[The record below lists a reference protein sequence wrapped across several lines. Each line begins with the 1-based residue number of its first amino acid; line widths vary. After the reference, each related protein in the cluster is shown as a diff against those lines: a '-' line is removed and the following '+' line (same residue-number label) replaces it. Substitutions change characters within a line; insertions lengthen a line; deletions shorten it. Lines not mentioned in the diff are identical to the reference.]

1 MVGLNFKFFI
11 FSFLI
16 SSCIFAQNSVVGKI
30 YGKKDVVKYIKVL
43 NTTQGVITFSDEEGN
58 FEINAIE
65 NDSISFSSSFYET
78 KKIIVNKTHL
88 NEIYVFHLK
97 EKINELYEVV
107 VRSEPKFKEF
117 DVKEFNL
124 ELRNQ
129 IKEDIKRNPHKYGAS
144 ENIVINKVISF
155 IGMLLKKKEVEYI
168 RTITYEEFETL
179 FKKSTF
185 FNEAFLRKELKIPKD
200 YKYLFFEF
208 CEAKKID
215 SKKLEEKNNFLL
227 LDDLMRA
234 SNEFITIIEGNEDK
248 P

>member
-1 MVGLNFKFFI
+1 MIIFI
-11 FSFLI
+11 LAPP
-16 SSCIFAQNSVVGKI
+16 SCVFTQNSVLGKI
-30 YGKKDVVKYIKVL
+30 YGKKGVVRYIKVL
-43 NTTQGVITFSDEEGN
+43 NITQGIITFSDEEGN

-97 EKINELYEVV
+97 EKINELDEVV

-117 DVKEFNL
+117 DIEEFNL

-129 IKEDIKRNPHKYGAS
+129 IKEDIKKNPHKYGAGAY

-155 IGMLLKKKEVEYI
+155 IGRLLKKKEEEYI
-168 RTITYEEFETL
+168 KTITYEEFETL
-179 FKKSTF
+179 FKRDTF

-200 YKYLFFEF
+200 YKYLFFDF

-215 SKKLEEKNNFLL
+215 SKKLEAKNNFLL

-234 SNEFITIIEGNEDK
+234 SNEFISIIEGNEDK